1 MIAPNRLLPACLLT
15 LVAALG
21 APACQ
26 TLEEPASET
35 ADVARL
41 VVFPAPGSALD
52 PASEAGL
59 GRLSVAAGV
68 PLEYMDRAGGGY
80 RVVTVEP
87 VTANQVREI
96 IRRLLDHPAVT
107 HAAEDRRVTHQ

>member
-1 MIAPNRLLPACLLT
+1 MIARNRMLPACLLT
-15 LVAALG
+15 LVAALS

-26 TLEEPASET
+26 TLDEPVSEASH
-35 ADVARL
+35 VARL

-59 GRLSVAAGV
+59 GRLSVAPGV

-87 VTANQVREI
+87 VTEDQVREI

>member
-1 MIAPNRLLPACLLT
+1 MIARNRLLPACLLT
-15 LVAALG
+15 LMAALA

-26 TLEEPASET
+26 TQSEPVAEEPR
-35 ADVARL
+35 VARL

-52 PASEAGL
+52 PASEVGL
-59 GRLSVAAGV
+59 ERLSVAAGV
-68 PLEYMDRAGGGY
+68 PLEYVDRAGGGY

-87 VTANQVREI
+87 VTEDQVREI